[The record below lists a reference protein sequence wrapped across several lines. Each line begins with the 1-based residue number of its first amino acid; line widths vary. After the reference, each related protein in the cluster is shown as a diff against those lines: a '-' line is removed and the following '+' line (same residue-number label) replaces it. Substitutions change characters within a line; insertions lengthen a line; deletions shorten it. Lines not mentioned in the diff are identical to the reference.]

1 MKNERSQ
8 RNIWILKSLADK
20 GKQKAHK
27 QFLSFGMYIENLIKK
42 DLEK

>member
-1 MKNERSQ
+1 MKNGRSQ
-8 RNIWILKSLADK
+8 RNIWILKTIADK
-20 GKQKAHK
+20 GKKKAEK